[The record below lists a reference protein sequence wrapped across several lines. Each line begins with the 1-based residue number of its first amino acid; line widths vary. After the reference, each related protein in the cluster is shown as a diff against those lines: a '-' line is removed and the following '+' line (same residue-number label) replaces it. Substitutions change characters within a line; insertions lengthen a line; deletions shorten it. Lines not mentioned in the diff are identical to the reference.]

1 MSGKKRRGTGRGSS
15 GKKGRERKIP
25 GQLQP
30 GIKGDGGFR
39 VPSIVMVPVGVAVG
53 WFVASWA
60 GAIFGGILG
69 FFLWRSR
76 A

>member
-1 MSGKKRRGTGRGSS
+1 MSGNGTGRSDRRS
-15 GKKGRERKIP
+15 GGRKGRERKIP

-30 GIKGDGGFR
+30 ELKGEGGFR
-39 VPSIVMVPVGVAVG
+39 VPSIVMVPVGIAVG

-60 GAIFGGILG
+60 GAIFGGVVG
-69 FFLWRSR
+69 VFLWRSR